1 MIINIIH
8 FKIVRSTKHLRMK
21 KVLKRGEDGEMVKA
35 KNVLLPFGLA
45 SSLCYGSSQIR
56 WCQPPWSLL
65 APPCL
70 CPIKKLH
77 HTACTLLT
85 QFINSSSVFSINS
98 VSNQGQIQ
106 VNEMLCDIE
115 NQVIKVGLVEY
126 SLIST
131 DHHCQHLIFARTRWC
146 TLSDYNIQQKFTLW
160 GMQES
165 RLPFRMDADFCG
177 DTYLTSKTWTT
188 TLEV

>member
-1 MIINIIH
+1 ME
-8 FKIVRSTKHLRMK
+8 KWSRLRMFYYHLDWRLPSAMAQVK
-21 KVLKRGEDGEMVKA
+21 FVDANHPGPYWLLHVFVLHQET
-35 KNVLLPFGLA
+35 
-45 SSLCYGSSQIR
+45 
-56 WCQPPWSLL
+56 PPY
-65 APPCL
+65 
-70 CPIKKLH
+70 
-77 HTACTLLT
+77 TACTLLT